1 MGRIIGMWQIGSG
14 LGRGGTGGGPRLEW
28 KVSEPSREDDMNV
41 VLDYEWGG
49 YMRMGIKEN
58 RG

>member
-14 LGRGGTGGGPRLEW
+14 LGRGGTGGVTTLEW
-28 KVSEPSREDDMNV
+28 KVSERSRKDDMNV

-49 YMRMGIKEN
+49 YMGMGIKKN